1 MMIKGRKAKP
11 GEREID
17 DFKRCVSVKL
27 SSNYHS
33 TTSMTIMIIIR
44 QSAKFRDL
52 SAKRQLP
59 NHCLF
64 R

>member
-44 QSAKFRDL
+44 QS
-52 SAKRQLP
+52 
-59 NHCLF
+59 
-64 R
+64 